1 MKCWG
6 TAIVIV
12 IAILVTTSGYE
23 GRGEDCADIENVVV
37 IFVDTLAAQHLGFM
51 GYERETSPVIDEFAS
66 RSVIFN
72 NAYTPKS
79 TTCPAY
85 ISFLSGLH
93 PADHGVLENGVILPD
108 DIHLLTD
115 DLRHDGCAAWGIPA
129 ARVLDGRYGFRR
141 GFDYYANTPAIP
153 HDANEITN
161 RIERILDG
169 NPLLGE
175 PELSDTEGPLFLLI
189 HFYDTHT
196 EYTPD
201 DDIRELFCDPFY
213 DGIVDGTWAQFEK
226 FNNREIWFDDSDLRH
241 ARDLYDA
248 EIRTFDRNLEHLFD
262 LLTRTGLM
270 DNSLIVFTAD
280 HGENLGEHQFI
291 THGHPYESS
300 LHIPLL
306 FHFPGDAWGGMRID
320 TLVEL
325 TDVMPTILDL
335 FDMKSP
341 VGIDGSSM
349 LSLIDL
355 DSDGIYIEGEHLYSI
370 GNPTVHGRTHSIF
383 DGTYRLIA
391 EFSEHG
397 NVDIRGDVML
407 YDIPIDPTENFNLI
421 DTRWLD
427 LERMAPVL
435 GRFVVA
441 ASEGHMPDPT
451 PETREMLASLGY
463 L

>member
-12 IAILVTTSGYE
+12 IAILVTTTGYE
-23 GRGEDCADIENVVV
+23 GRGEDYADIDNVVV

-51 GYERETSPVIDEFAS
+51 GYERNTSPIIDEFAS

-85 ISFLSGLH
+85 ISFLSGMH
-93 PADHGVLENGVILPD
+93 PADHGVLENGVFLPE
-108 DIHLLTD
+108 DIRFLTE
-115 DLRHDGCAAWGIPA
+115 DLRNNGCTAWGIPA
-129 ARVLDGRYGFRR
+129 ARVLDARYGFNH

-153 HDANEITN
+153 HDANEIID
-161 RIERILDG
+161 RVERILDG
-169 NPLLGE
+169 DPLLGE
-175 PELSDTEGPLFLLI
+175 PKLSGFEGPLFLLI

-196 EYTPD
+196 EFTPD
-201 DDIRELFCDPFY
+201 EDILPLFCDPFY
-213 DGIVDGTWAQFEK
+213 EGIVDGSWAQFEK
-226 FNNREIWFDDSDLRH
+226 YNNGELPYNDSDLRH
-241 ARDLYDA
+241 VRDLYDA
-248 EIRTFDRNLEHLFD
+248 EIRTFDRNLERLFD
-262 LLTRTGLM
+262 RLTRTGLM

-291 THGHPYESS
+291 THGHPYEAG
-300 LHIPLL
+300 LHIPLA
-306 FHFPGDAWGGMRID
+306 FHFPNDAWGGTRID

-325 TDVMPTILDL
+325 TDIMPTILGL
-335 FDMKSP
+335 FDIEIP
-341 VGIDGSSM
+341 AGIDGN
-349 LSLIDL
+349 SLLPLIEFNP
-355 DSDGIYIEGEHLYSI
+355 GEIYIEREYLYAI
-370 GNPTVHGRTHSIF
+370 GNPTVHGRTHSIY

-391 EFSEHG
+391 EFSELG
-397 NVDIRGDVML
+397 NVDIDSDVLL
-407 YDIPIDPTENFNLI
+407 YEIPVDPFESFNLI

-435 GRFVVA
+435 GQFVVA
-441 ASEGHMPDPT
+441 ASEGHMPDPA